1 MLIDRCLHYNFCFY
15 MIASKFSLMASLLS
29 RTESKREWMNLFRF
43 DSIRIFEDVDG
54 ERVVEEG
61 RIDFDSYVV

>member
-1 MLIDRCLHYNFCFY
+1 